1 VPPVPNI
8 QPCGHKPDQERIAYP
23 EALRE
28 ALERYH
34 DDSATS
40 DLLLL
45 MAWENRPTSN
55 LGTVLRIAQIRRAN
69 PVWRQNYPP
78 AETDAGTRRDRAPSG
93 RLDDSEAEVL
103 RGGDRRVPAH
113 AACLTL
119 CSACWRS
126 FRSTDAGCSSMNRNA
141 VGLRYH
147 LFRNYGSEGG

>member
-1 VPPVPNI
+1 MPPVPNI

-103 RGGDRRVPAH
+103 RGA
-113 AACLTL
+113 
-119 CSACWRS
+119 
-126 FRSTDAGCSSMNRNA
+126 TDAFQRMLRVLRCALLAGA
-141 VGLRYH
+141 PFGLRM
-147 LFRNYGSEGG
+147 RVARV